1 MFSNNILI
9 ERLSNRFKISEN
21 EIKDSMKHI
30 FSEIASLVVDGKV
43 FYMYDLGFIYINK
56 ESKLIFRTADIAFDA
71 SLETITMKSLGRTAY
86 YEAMFETIRHI
97 IDNAGIIYIEDFGTF
112 SYKDGYVHFECSDT
126 LSYSIEERC
135 DKVNKITS
143 TILTRRLSSRFKKSK
158 TEVIDLINRL
168 FKKIILSI
176 IDSKVF
182 HIYDLGFIYVD
193 KNCKLVFRSADIGFD
208 ESINDIADGDKEKE
222 IYETILEAIRHA
234 VDNGEKVYIECF
246 GTFFYNDGYIKFEP
260 DEILL
265 YVVDKRYNIKK
276 IIEEISKE
284 LDYLYLNKNI
294 IESKSK
300 IKLENKFE
308 SKNEIE
314 DEKYLPM
321 KEYTASEL
329 LDINNFEKEI
339 LADRQVKKPAA
350 HKKTKKIVY
359 KEKPIIKTNRKKK
372 KIGLTPIL
380 VAAVIVVIAFIA
392 IFFITYP
399 NANKNLTY
407 DINNGELEN
416 IVNEYFDNIGARE
429 LLTYNLTS
437 DMYYWDISKE
447 LYDDV
452 TYWALIYAYNKRYKA
467 DAIIK
472 KGTTINYKAIQKNP
486 QTVNVN
492 NDKTKKENTLT
503 ALSIEDIKYFYNTL
517 SKSFLLLYPDFIS
530 AKKEE
535 HALWTLKL
543 SYYYDKN
550 VFMTNSN
557 IVPDNVYSNVLA
569 NNDGMGSFYSQFSKY
584 KKLNGNIVSS
594 FMAVIK

>member
-9 ERLSNRFKISEN
+9 ERLSNRFKISEK
-21 EIKDSMKHI
+21 EIKDSIQHI
-30 FSEIASLVVDGKV
+30 FSEITSLVVEGKV
-43 FYMYDLGFIYINK
+43 FYMYDLGFIYADK
-56 ESKLIFRTADIAFDA
+56 EANLIFRNADIAFDA
-71 SLETITMKSLGRTAY
+71 SLETITIKYLGRTAF
-86 YEAMFETIRHI
+86 YEAIFETMRHI
-97 IDNAGIIYIEDFGTF
+97 IDNGGIIYIEDFGTF
-112 SYKDGYVHFECSDT
+112 SYKDGYVHFDCSDT
-126 LSYSIEERC
+126 LSYLIEERF

-143 TILTRRLSSRFKKSK
+143 TILTKKLSSRFKKSK
-158 TEVIDLINRL
+158 MEVIDLINQL
-168 FKKIILSI
+168 FKEITLSV

-222 IYETILEAIRHA
+222 MYETILEAIRHA

-265 YVVDKRYNIKK
+265 YVVDKRFNIKK
-276 IIEEISKE
+276 LINNISNE
-284 LDYLYLNKNI
+284 LDGFYSDKNI
-294 IESKSK
+294 LESKT
-300 IKLENKFE
+300 
-308 SKNEIE
+308 
-314 DEKYLPM
+314 EKYKSM
-321 KEYTASEL
+321 KEYTESEL
-329 LDINNFEKEI
+329 LDINNFEKDFFSNENI
-339 LADRQVKKPAA
+339 KKS
-350 HKKTKKIVY
+350 KKA
-359 KEKPIIKTNRKKK
+359 TNKD
-372 KIGLTPIL
+372 ISIAPIL
-380 VAAVIVVIAFIA
+380 ITSIFIVAIVLIT

-399 NANKNLTY
+399 NSNKNLIY
-407 DINNGELEN
+407 GIDNKKLEN
-416 IVNEYFDNIGARE
+416 IVDEYFNNIDSKE
-429 LLTYNLTS
+429 LLTYKLTS

-447 LYDDV
+447 LYDDF

-472 KGTTINYKAIQKNP
+472 KGSSIRYKDIRKNIQS
-486 QTVNVN
+486 QTDSNE
-492 NDKTKKENTLT
+492 TSTM
-503 ALSIEDIKYFYNTL
+503 EDIKYFYNTL

-530 AKKEE
+530 AKKDG

>member
-9 ERLSNRFKISEN
+9 ERLSNRFKISEK
-21 EIKDSMKHI
+21 EIKDSIQHI
-30 FSEIASLVVDGKV
+30 FSEITSLVVEGKV
-43 FYMYDLGFIYINK
+43 FYMYDLGFIYADK
-56 ESKLIFRTADIAFDA
+56 EANLIFRNADIAFDA
-71 SLETITMKSLGRTAY
+71 SLETITIKYLGRTAF
-86 YEAMFETIRHI
+86 YEAIFETMRHI
-97 IDNAGIIYIEDFGTF
+97 IDNGGIIYIEDFGTF
-112 SYKDGYVHFECSDT
+112 SYKDGYVHFDCSDT
-126 LSYSIEERC
+126 LSYLIEERF

-143 TILTRRLSSRFKKSK
+143 TILTKKLSSRFKKSK
-158 TEVIDLINRL
+158 TEVIDLINQL
-168 FKKIILSI
+168 FKEITLSI

-222 IYETILEAIRHA
+222 MYETILEAIRHA

-265 YVVDKRYNIKK
+265 YVVDKRFNIKK
-276 IIEEISKE
+276 LINNISNE
-284 LDYLYLNKNI
+284 LDGFYSDKNI
-294 IESKSK
+294 LESKT
-300 IKLENKFE
+300 
-308 SKNEIE
+308 
-314 DEKYLPM
+314 EKYKSM
-321 KEYTASEL
+321 KEYTESEL
-329 LDINNFEKEI
+329 LDINNFEKDFFSNENI
-339 LADRQVKKPAA
+339 KKS
-350 HKKTKKIVY
+350 KKA
-359 KEKPIIKTNRKKK
+359 TNKD
-372 KIGLTPIL
+372 ISIAPIL
-380 VAAVIVVIAFIA
+380 ITSIFIVAIVLIT

-399 NANKNLTY
+399 NSNKNLIY
-407 DINNGELEN
+407 GIDNKKLEN
-416 IVNEYFDNIGARE
+416 IVDEYFNNIDSKE
-429 LLTYNLTS
+429 LLTYKLTS

-447 LYDDV
+447 LYDDF

-472 KGTTINYKAIQKNP
+472 KGSSIRYKDIRKNIQS
-486 QTVNVN
+486 QTDSNE
-492 NDKTKKENTLT
+492 TSTM
-503 ALSIEDIKYFYNTL
+503 EDIKYFYNTL

-530 AKKEE
+530 AKKDG

>member
-9 ERLSNRFKISEN
+9 ERLSNRFKISEK
-21 EIKDSMKHI
+21 EIKDSIQHI
-30 FSEIASLVVDGKV
+30 FSEITSLVVEGKV
-43 FYMYDLGFIYINK
+43 FYMYDLGFIYADK
-56 ESKLIFRTADIAFDA
+56 EANLIFRNADIAFDA
-71 SLETITMKSLGRTAY
+71 SLETITIKYLGRTAF
-86 YEAMFETIRHI
+86 YEAIFETMRHI
-97 IDNAGIIYIEDFGTF
+97 IDNGGIIYIEDFGTF
-112 SYKDGYVHFECSDT
+112 SYKDGYVHFDCSDT
-126 LSYSIEERC
+126 LSYLIEERF

-143 TILTRRLSSRFKKSK
+143 TILTKKLSSRFKKSK
-158 TEVIDLINRL
+158 TEIIDLINQL
-168 FKKIILSI
+168 FKEITLSV

-208 ESINDIADGDKEKE
+208 ESINDIADNEKKKEM
-222 IYETILEAIRHA
+222 YETILEAIRHA

-265 YVVDKRYNIKK
+265 YVVDKRFNIKK
-276 IIEEISKE
+276 LINNISNE
-284 LDYLYLNKNI
+284 LDGFYSDKNI
-294 IESKSK
+294 LESKT
-300 IKLENKFE
+300 
-308 SKNEIE
+308 
-314 DEKYLPM
+314 EKYKSM
-321 KEYTASEL
+321 KEYTESEL
-329 LDINNFEKEI
+329 LDINNFEKDFFSNENI
-339 LADRQVKKPAA
+339 KKS
-350 HKKTKKIVY
+350 KKA
-359 KEKPIIKTNRKKK
+359 TNKD
-372 KIGLTPIL
+372 ISIAPIL
-380 VAAVIVVIAFIA
+380 ITSIFIVAIALIT

-399 NANKNLTY
+399 NANKNLIY
-407 DINNGELEN
+407 GIDNKKLEN
-416 IVNEYFDNIGARE
+416 IVDEYFNNIDSKE
-429 LLTYNLTS
+429 LLTYKLTS

-447 LYDDV
+447 LYDDF
-452 TYWALIYAYNKRYKA
+452 TYWALIYPYNKRYKA
-467 DAIIK
+467 DALIK
-472 KGTTINYKAIQKNP
+472 KGSSIRYKDIRKNIQS
-486 QTVNVN
+486 QTDSNE
-492 NDKTKKENTLT
+492 TSTM
-503 ALSIEDIKYFYNTL
+503 EDIKYFYNTL